1 MLAASTSVPS
11 PVPQPSA
18 GRAVLHTDGSLLH
31 ASPAV
36 RPQDHSASANILET
50 KLVDSASAD
59 QDGVEGA
66 AASPSVEAG
75 NADDSISAANTSVP
89 STLDPQ
95 TPPFVPEASRTPPDN
110 ADVSSNMTNEGDVHS
125 KQMASQGLYPLQ
137 TTTPST
143 AYQTIPPDDS
153 APSSA
158 PSPLQQSHFSH
169 GHSSSLFYDP
179 AAPYNHPSMNP
190 AVYYG
195 YSPPHNLSFYP
206 HASQSYPSASPAQ
219 SSYEGYVIAN
229 TPHGLQS
236 RIEPLCRRHA
246 PSNSTRSPDHPNY
259 TLHQSQA
266 HYAPS
271 MPQFGSQFPIT
282 PSATP
287 PNSTCHQHSA
297 FPAEADTLD
306 EPVGQTGVSDSY
318 DKVRLSKEV
327 GKEYKE
333 WCDRTIGILEEG
345 PWPSSFSPRLAS
357 HLMENFNTPAYADC
371 ELYISHVSHRFEPAV
386 VSLHSLL
393 IAQNPN
399 LRELLQSAEVREDG
413 KNQILLAVT
422 DPFTDP
428 AALKIAIKAC
438 YGEPPSQYVGYPG
451 ELSSE
456 LEISTAWMKNAL
468 ALAAAGHFLGMTE
481 AAHRG
486 EQIASVVLDL
496 HNLEQALSFA
506 MDTSIERAW
515 GSATASPGF
524 PDNASELLFSCLYFV
539 ISSISEAIQLDL
551 SVNPLP
557 AIDRLPF
564 VPDTPAQSSRSR
576 LSQIQFGD
584 LPTEAREDRS
594 KRDALLSKILFS
606 LPFAHCKF
614 ILERIPANISTRIAN
629 PLVEER
635 GRRRLRALE
644 TETSPIEADSRG
656 SLAKTRRERVV
667 EQDEEGTTRLSMEEV
682 EL

>member
-1 MLAASTSVPS
+1 MLAASPSVLS

-18 GRAVLHTDGSLLH
+18 GRAILHTDGSLLH

-36 RPQDHSASANILET
+36 RPQDHSASDNVPEN

-59 QDGVEGA
+59 QDGVDGA

-125 KQMASQGLYPLQ
+125 KQMASQVLYPLQ
-137 TTTPST
+137 TTTSST
-143 AYQTIPPDDS
+143 AYQTLLPDD
-153 APSSA
+153 SA

-195 YSPPHNLSFYP
+195 YSPSHNLSFYP
-206 HASQSYPSASPAQ
+206 QASHSYPSASPAQ

-246 PSNSTRSPDHPNY
+246 RSNSTRSPNPPNY
-259 TLHQSQA
+259 TLHQSQT

-271 MPQFGSQFPIT
+271 IPQFGSQFPIT

-287 PNSTCHQHSA
+287 PNSASHKHSA
-297 FPAEADTLD
+297 FPAEADALD
-306 EPVGQTGVSDSY
+306 EPAGQIGVSDSH
-318 DKVRLSKEV
+318 DKVRVSKEI
-327 GKEYKE
+327 GQEYKE

-345 PWPSSFSPRLAS
+345 PWPSSFSPRLVT
-357 HLMENFNTPAYADC
+357 HLTENFNNPAYADC
-371 ELYISHVSHRFEPAV
+371 EMYISHVSHRFEPAV

-393 IAQNPN
+393 IAQNPK
-399 LRELLQSAEVREDG
+399 LQELLQSAEVREDG

-428 AALKIAIKAC
+428 AALKVAIKAC

-481 AAHRG
+481 VAHRG
-486 EQIASVVLDL
+486 EQIASLVLDL

-539 ISSISEAIQLDL
+539 ISNISETIQLDL

-564 VPDTPAQSSRSR
+564 VPDNPAQSSRSR

-584 LPTEAREDRS
+584 LPTETREDRS
-594 KRDALLSKILFS
+594 KRDVLLSKILFS

-614 ILERIPANISTRIAN
+614 ILERIPATISTRIAN

-644 TETSPIEADSRG
+644 AETSPIEADSRD
-656 SLAKTRRERVV
+656 SLAKTRREQVV
-667 EQDEEGTTRLSMEEV
+667 EQDEGGITRLSMEEV